1 MLPDDSC
8 TLLGLQRKDS
18 KFTLLYNLQL
28 SEKDKNKKNN
38 NEMFVVM
45 NEFAMINFP
54 TSIFHGQIQESDLI
68 VLQCLE
74 GDEKLENVLKL
85 RHYK

>member
-1 MLPDDSC
+1 
-8 TLLGLQRKDS
+8 
-18 KFTLLYNLQL
+18 
-28 SEKDKNKKNN
+28 
-38 NEMFVVM
+38 MFVVM